1 MIFQLH
7 SKNEEN
13 NLAQQAIGSCHE
25 KEMEI
30 VLKQAN
36 DIILKQ
42 KNEIAKLKEGKDLK
56 DKIKQLEQEH
66 LKERKDTQKEFEL
79 YKQ

>member
-13 NLAQQAIGSCHE
+13 NLSAQALTSTHE

-36 DIILKQ
+36 EIILKQ
-42 KNEIAKLKEGKDLK
+42 KDEISKAKEGKDF
-56 DKIKQLEQEH
+56 
-66 LKERKDTQKEFEL
+66 KEKMK
-79 YKQ
+79 